1 MSQSNLSP
9 RRVKPATVTVLYE
22 LRALRS
28 QPPAAYLSRFEAKVR
43 GWRGLQRWRMQA
55 YTSARG
61 ETVLQ
66 VVAEKAAQSSRVDNA
81 FSSWRRVLQ
90 ALLPVPKT
98 GASGAVKARAAWA
111 RGSWIA
117 GDGQHSTSSWYAD
130 VKLLAEAYD
139 VACAKLW
146 EEARRAD
153 AGATRCSYLEPA
165 LPQLARRALQGTVS
179 TPSAAAASA
188 SIKAAPPP
196 APKAAPSTGESAARA
211 VNPQPGSRVSEW
223 GLESHQSPHV

>member
-1 MSQSNLSP
+1 MPQSNLSP

-28 QPPAAYLSRFEAKVR
+28 HPPAAYLSRFEAKVR

-90 ALLPVPKT
+90 QLLPVPKSSAL
-98 GASGAVKARAAWA
+98 GAATLRTAWA

-117 GDGQHSTSSWYAD
+117 GDGQRSTSSWYAD

-139 VACAKLW
+139 AACAKLW

-153 AGATRCSYLEPA
+153 AGTTRCSYLEPA
-165 LPQLARRALQGTVS
+165 LPQLAHRAPQEALRGSSGAVAPVVIKS
-179 TPSAAAASA
+179 AVAHASRAAPHVGAAA
-188 SIKAAPPP
+188 
-196 APKAAPSTGESAARA
+196 GAARA
-211 VNPQPGSRVSEW
+211 VSTSE
-223 GLESHQSPHV
+223 

>member
-28 QPPAAYLSRFEAKVR
+28 HPPAAYLSRFEAKVR
-43 GWRGLQRWRMQA
+43 RWRGLQRWCMQA
-55 YTSARG
+55 HTSARG

-66 VVAEKAAQSSRVDNA
+66 VVAEKAAAASRVDNA

-90 ALLPVPKT
+90 QLLPVSKACAP
-98 GASGAVKARAAWA
+98 GMGKARTAWA

-117 GDGQHSTSSWYAD
+117 GDGQCSTSSWYAD

-139 VACAKLW
+139 AACAKMW

-153 AGATRCSYLEPA
+153 AGASRCSYLEPT
-165 LPQLARRALQGTVS
+165 LPQLAHRAPQATLRA
-179 TPSAAAASA
+179 PSGAVAPVV
-188 SIKAAPPP
+188 IKAATAP
-196 APKAAPSTGESAARA
+196 ATMAAPQVGAARTA
-211 VNPQPGSRVSEW
+211 VSA
-223 GLESHQSPHV
+223 

>member
-28 QPPAAYLSRFEAKVR
+28 NPPAAYLSRFEAKVR

-55 YTSARG
+55 YTSVRG

-66 VVAEKAAQSSRVDNA
+66 VVAEKAAQSSHVDNA

-165 LPQLARRALQGTVS
+165 LPQLARRALQEAVHAPGGVIA
-179 TPSAAAASA
+179 PVVINSATASA
-188 SIKAAPPP
+188 TRIARAQV
-196 APKAAPSTGESAARA
+196 GAARTA
-211 VNPQPGSRVSEW
+211 LSA
-223 GLESHQSPHV
+223 

>member
-28 QPPAAYLSRFEAKVR
+28 HPPAAYLSRFEAKVR

-55 YTSARG
+55 YTSPRG

-66 VVAEKAAQSSRVDNA
+66 VVTEKAAQSSRVDNA
-81 FSSWRRVLQ
+81 FSSWRRMLLQ
-90 ALLPVPKT
+90 LLPVSKSSTP
-98 GASGAVKARAAWA
+98 GAATVRTTWA
-111 RGSWIA
+111 RGSWIT
-117 GDGQHSTSSWYAD
+117 GDGQHSASSWYAD

-139 VACAKLW
+139 AACAKLW

-153 AGATRCSYLEPA
+153 ASATRCSYLEPA
-165 LPQLARRALQGTVS
+165 LHEPPRRAPQDAVRA
-179 TPSAAAASA
+179 PSSAVASA

-196 APKAAPSTGESAARA
+196 APKAAPATGASAARA
-211 VNPQPGSRVSEW
+211 INA
-223 GLESHQSPHV
+223 

>member
-1 MSQSNLSP
+1 
-9 RRVKPATVTVLYE
+9 
-22 LRALRS
+22 
-28 QPPAAYLSRFEAKVR
+28 
-43 GWRGLQRWRMQA
+43 MQA

-90 ALLPVPKT
+90 QLLPVPKSSAL
-98 GASGAVKARAAWA
+98 GAATVRTAWA

-117 GDGQHSTSSWYAD
+117 GEGQCSASNWYAD

-139 VACAKLW
+139 AACAKLW

-165 LPQLARRALQGTVS
+165 LPEPLRRALQGAVS

-188 SIKAAPPP
+188 SIKAAPPL
-196 APKAAPSTGESAARA
+196 APKAAPSTGASAARA
-211 VNPQPGSRVSEW
+211 VNAGAA
-223 GLESHQSPHV
+223 

>member
-1 MSQSNLSP
+1 
-9 RRVKPATVTVLYE
+9 VKSATVTVLYE

-28 QPPAAYLSRFEAKVR
+28 RPPAAYLSRFEAKVR

-55 YTSARG
+55 YTSPRG

-66 VVAEKAAQSSRVDNA
+66 VIAEKAAQSSRVDNA

-90 ALLPVPKT
+90 QLLPVPKSCAP
-98 GASGAVKARAAWA
+98 GAATVRTAWA

-117 GDGQHSTSSWYAD
+117 GDGQSSASSWYAD

-139 VACAKLW
+139 AACAKLW

-165 LPQLARRALQGTVS
+165 LPEPPRRAPQDAVR
-179 TPSAAAASA
+179 TPGGAAASA
-188 SIKAAPPP
+188 SIKTAPQPAPRAAP
-196 APKAAPSTGESAARA
+196 ATVVSVARA
-211 VNPQPGSRVSEW
+211 VNA
-223 GLESHQSPHV
+223 